1 MRLIIAF
8 VALLVVALSFPAQA
22 QDKSAFSLDR
32 LSIATGL
39 DYAWTSSPNSSPA
52 LSPLQ
57 KKEWE
62 VPLNLSYSLLSTA
75 PNAIS
80 GPKPLLSLIAGTSWG
95 TDSHI
100 VKARVGLRLILFV
113 GGK

>member
-1 MRLIIAF
+1 MRLITLFI
-8 VALLVVALSFPAQA
+8 ALLIVALSFPAVA
-22 QDKSAFSLDR
+22 QDVKAFSTDR

-39 DYAWTSSPNSSPA
+39 DYAWYAPSNNGTVLPS
-52 LSPLQ
+52 LQ

-62 VPLNLSYSLLSTA
+62 VPLNLSYSLLSVPA
-75 PNAIS
+75 NAVS
-80 GPKPLLSLIAGTSWG
+80 AAKPLLSLIAGTSWG

-100 VKARVGLRLILFV
+100 IKARVGLRLVLFV

>member
-1 MRLIIAF
+1 MRVSLMFAALLA
-8 VALLVVALSFPAQA
+8 VALAFPAMA

-39 DYAWTSSPNSSPA
+39 DYAWYTPVNGAPE
-52 LSPLQ
+52 LPTLQ

-62 VPLNLSYSLLSTA
+62 VPLNLSYNLLSTA
-75 PNAIS
+75 ATPEG
-80 GPKPLLSLIAGTSWG
+80 GPKPLLSLISGASWG
-95 TDSHI
+95 FDSHI
-100 VKARVGLRLILFV
+100 VKVRVGLRLVLFT